1 MSKVVRLTESD
12 LVRLVKK
19 VLKEQIS
26 GPGPDT
32 FVKECFMEHANI
44 EDLSKIPTCSK
55 IAMGIIKTKKLPTNM
70 EEGIK
75 CATEI
80 VSTVGGDPFGA
91 FGKLTQI
98 GECILKKVNSP
109 VKY

>member
-12 LVRLVKK
+12 LIRLVKK
-19 VLKEQIS
+19 VLKEQIA

-44 EDLSKIPTCSK
+44 EDLSRIPTCSK
-55 IAMGIIKTKKLPTNM
+55 IAMRIFKTKKLPTNI

-75 CATEI
+75 CATEM
-80 VSTVGGDPFGA
+80 VSNVGGDPYRA

-98 GECILKKVNSP
+98 GECILKKANSP
-109 VKY
+109 VRY